1 MKKRDLKSRRIYID
15 TLRRMT
21 PEQRLAKAFELT
33 DRANAL
39 FKEGLMRRHPELPSE
54 DLHRLYLGRL
64 KKCHNRNY

>member
-1 MKKRDLKSRRIYID
+1 MKKRDPKSRCIYID

-39 FKEGLMRRHPELPSE
+39 FKEGLMRRHPELASE